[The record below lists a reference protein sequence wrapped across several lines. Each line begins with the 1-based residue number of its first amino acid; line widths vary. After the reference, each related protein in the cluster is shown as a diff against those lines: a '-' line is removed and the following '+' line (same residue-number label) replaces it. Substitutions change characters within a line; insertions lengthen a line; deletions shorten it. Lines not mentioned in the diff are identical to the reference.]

1 VRGTHL
7 ALDLPRHRRRQTAVA
22 QRSIELFIGRLVTD
36 EEFREAFIRNPAA
49 AVGQFVESGLEL
61 THVEISALL
70 ATRGDI
76 WERIADQIDSRL
88 QKVSLQAYARRDG

>member
-1 VRGTHL
+1 
-7 ALDLPRHRRRQTAVA
+7 VA

-49 AVGQFVESGLEL
+49 AVGQFVDAGLEL
-61 THVEISALL
+61 TQVEISALL

-88 QKVSLQAYARRDG
+88 QKVSLQAYGRREG

>member
-1 VRGTHL
+1 M
-7 ALDLPRHRRRQTAVA
+7 A

-49 AVGQFVESGLEL
+49 AVGQFVDSGLEL
-61 THVEISALL
+61 TNVEISALL
-70 ATRGDI
+70 STRGDI

-88 QKVSLQAYARRDG
+88 QKVSLQAYARREG